1 MSRCAA
7 SATSLPVGGESP
19 HSVITAHRG
28 LAEATMF
35 TNLDKMHAGD
45 TFTIEVMGEVLV
57 YVVRQTQVVAPEEQ
71 EALYPQ
77 EGRDLVT
84 LVTCTPL
91 GINTHRIL
99 VTAERVIPTPQEEI
113 DKALQDS
120 GLPHFPWWAVSSG
133 GAVVSV
139 TLCLWRAGWRDAR
152 LRESQNPARPAASSG
167 AEDLPDAAGDSSLT
181 DELCG

>member
-1 MSRCAA
+1 
-7 SATSLPVGGESP
+7 
-19 HSVITAHRG
+19 
-28 LAEATMF
+28 MF